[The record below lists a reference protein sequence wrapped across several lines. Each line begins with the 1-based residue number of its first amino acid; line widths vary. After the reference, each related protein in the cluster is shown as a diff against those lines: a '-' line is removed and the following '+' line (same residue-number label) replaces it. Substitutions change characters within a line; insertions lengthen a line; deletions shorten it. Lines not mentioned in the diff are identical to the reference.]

1 LLQAVKRN
9 RERFPPDFSFQL
21 TPEEFQNLRSQFVIS
36 SWGGRR
42 YPPYAFT
49 EHGVAMLSSV
59 LRSRQAIQVNIGIM
73 RAFMRLRETLSLHK
87 ELAGRLAVL
96 ERKIESHDESIR
108 TLFEAIR
115 QLMASPVKPR
125 RSIGF
130 SVREPRPIYRVR
142 SRHRAS

>member
-1 LLQAVKRN
+1 
-9 RERFPPDFSFQL
+9 
-21 TPEEFQNLRSQFVIS
+21 
-36 SWGGRR
+36 
-42 YPPYAFT
+42 
-49 EHGVAMLSSV
+49 MLSSV